1 MENITKIFVG
11 ILLMTKLKLSEN
23 SEEETVAI
31 LQRRGKINTDNNYGF
46 KWQSFNGLCEITSYG
61 KAEQNE
67 NPEEAVKRELD
78 EELGEKA
85 SKTIFESN
93 PIKIYEKTEKDG
105 DNVFVW
111 ATLCDKN
118 ILKEIRLDIST
129 GGMEIIKKNDLEKI
143 SFADFY
149 QKGLE
154 VKNLDEIKLFEVP
167 LAVLERAFEIFK

>member
-1 MENITKIFVG
+1 MENKTKIFVG
-11 ILLMTKLKLSEN
+11 MLVMTKLKLSEN
-23 SEEETVAI
+23 LEEETVAL
-31 LQRRGKINTDNNYGF
+31 LQRRGKINTDNDYGF

-67 NPEEAVKRELD
+67 TPEEALKRETI

-85 SKTIFESN
+85 SKTIFESK
-93 PIKIYEKTEKDG
+93 PIKIYEKIERDD

-111 ATLCDKN
+111 ATLCNKN
-118 ILKEIRLDIST
+118 ILKEIKLDIST
-129 GGMEIIKKNDLEKI
+129 GGIEIIRKDDLEKI
-143 SFADFY
+143 NFANFE

-167 LAVLERAFEIFK
+167 IAVLERAFEIFK